1 MLDCLIAQYQEWV
14 ELLSQGH
21 DIRLLSFDIAKAFD
35 RVWHKGLLCKL
46 KAYGIHGR
54 LFDVLADF
62 LRQRSLQVVLDGFI
76 SKEHPVLSG
85 VPQGSILGPTL
96 FLVFINDLG
105 DNLVK
110 KPHHFADDTTTKTSI
125 AKDEDPSEP
134 HKELQADLVKI
145 EAWADAWLVSF
156 NTSKTKEL
164 LISKARN
171 MRAHP
176 DFVFKGEV
184 ITRVDTL
191 RLLGVNF
198 SSDLSWT
205 EHLSKIRSSC
215 NKKLGVILR
224 CKSLLPD
231 DSILPLFNSCIRPVM
246 EYACPLFAGAPKSHI
261 APLQHIQNRAVRAA
275 TSGNT
280 KAKTPQLIQE
290 RFDVASMSVFYKYL
304 YNPPSEELSKL
315 VPDKAKPLRSTRRS
329 TARQDYL
336 EQGTPRQEY
345 LKTSFAR
352 RSVATWNRLPAE
364 VIPKNPSLDAFKRRY
379 NKYLSVR
386 K

>member
-1 MLDCLIAQYQEWV
+1 
-14 ELLSQGH
+14 
-21 DIRLLSFDIAKAFD
+21 
-35 RVWHKGLLCKL
+35 
-46 KAYGIHGR
+46 
-54 LFDVLADF
+54 
-62 LRQRSLQVVLDGFI
+62 LQVVLDGFI
-76 SKEHPVLSG
+76 SKEHPVLSR

-105 DNLVK
+105 DNHVK
-110 KPHHFADDTTTKTSI
+110 RPHHFVDGTTTKTSI
-125 AKDEDPSEP
+125 AKDEDPSKP

-215 NKKLGVILR
+215 NKKLGVTLR
-224 CKSLLPD
+224 CKSLLSD
-231 DSILPLFNSCIRPVM
+231 DFYSATFQYL
-246 EYACPLFAGAPKSHI
+246 H
-261 APLQHIQNRAVRAA
+261 QNCHG
-275 TSGNT
+275 TYMSSLCWCT
-280 KAKTPQLIQE
+280 K
-290 RFDVASMSVFYKYL
+290 
-304 YNPPSEELSKL
+304 
-315 VPDKAKPLRSTRRS
+315 KPHRSTPTYS
-329 TARQDYL
+329 
-336 EQGTPRQEY
+336 
-345 LKTSFAR
+345 K
-352 RSVATWNRLPAE
+352 
-364 VIPKNPSLDAFKRRY
+364 
-379 NKYLSVR
+379 
-386 K
+386 